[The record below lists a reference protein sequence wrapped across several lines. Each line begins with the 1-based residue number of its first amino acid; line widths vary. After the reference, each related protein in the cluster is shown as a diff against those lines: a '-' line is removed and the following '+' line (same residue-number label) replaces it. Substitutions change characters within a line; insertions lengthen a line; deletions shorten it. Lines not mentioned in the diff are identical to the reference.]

1 MSQQVQQAPAG
12 QHSHAHPHPPKPAQ
26 QVMPAPQPDPVMQAR
41 IDADFKP
48 VDIVVGGPSTA
59 FAFCNT
65 HKLEKCK
72 QCNVDFIALNRVS
85 KILVTNPTLRCPPP
99 PTVVQQKLSQ
109 AVTNMKDE
117 GNNLY
122 KLNKTREALSKYNMA
137 ASIAVQRPAWEN
149 AAILREELSTVVS
162 NRSAALLELGDYLG
176 ALVDAETVISV
187 RRQWPK
193 GHFRKAKA
201 LVALGHI
208 EEAKDAIS
216 LGLQFEPN
224 NTELSGYMLELDKQL
239 ASRNQLNT
247 KEKPVS
253 VTSS

>member
-1 MSQQVQQAPAG
+1 M
-12 QHSHAHPHPPKPAQ
+12 PP
-26 QVMPAPQPDPVMQAR
+26 PQPDPVMQAR

-48 VDIVVGGPSTA
+48 VNIAVGGPSTA

-65 HKLEKCK
+65 HKVEKCK
-72 QCNVDFIALNRVS
+72 QCNVDFTALNRVS

-122 KLNKTREALSKYNMA
+122 KLNKTKEALSKYNMA
-137 ASIAVQRPAWEN
+137 ASIAVQRPAWES
-149 AAILREELSTVVS
+149 ATILREELSTVVS

-224 NTELSGYMLELDKQL
+224 NTELSGYMLELEKQL
-239 ASRNQLNT
+239 ASRNQPNT
-247 KEKPVS
+247 REKSVS
-253 VTSS
+253 ITS